1 MMMSQAYEQE
11 YATFSSHILHLVKAV
26 SEEPGSTINSVVK
39 ANGMDGA
46 QALFDALMDTG
57 YRQVLVNALKSPSI
71 AGAVRERLEVFLYGE
86 SNRSGPMPAL
96 FRKTLH

>member
-1 MMMSQAYEQE
+1 MHLSQVYENE
-11 YATFSSHILHLVKAV
+11 YQTFSNHLPHLVKAV

-39 ANGMDGA
+39 ANGLEGA

-57 YRQVLVNALKSPSI
+57 NRQVLVNALKSPSI
-71 AGAVRERLEVFLYGE
+71 TGKVREQLEVFLYGE
-86 SNRSGPMPAL
+86 SQRSGPMPLL